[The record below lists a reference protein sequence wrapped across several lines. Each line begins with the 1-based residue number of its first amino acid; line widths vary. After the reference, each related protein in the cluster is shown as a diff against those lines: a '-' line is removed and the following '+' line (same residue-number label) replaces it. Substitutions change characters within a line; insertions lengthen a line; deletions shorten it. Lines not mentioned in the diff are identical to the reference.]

1 MSLTSDWHI
10 HSRHSYDRASIGL
23 RQLIAEAAAAGIRD
37 FGVTDH
43 VNTQLHLADIAASRE
58 AFDACDPPAGFHL
71 GVEVSVMAQAELD
84 EVAAGKH
91 VSAPKGVPSAR
102 TPGCPL
108 GIALT
113 EADIAECRVEYVV
126 GGAHWA
132 MDPAETRDAAIR
144 DHHRQ
149 NMFLVTHPLVDIVAH
164 PWPGIGYGR
173 GADGRYAGEPWFD
186 DFGRVPGSMHD
197 AFAAAAIENGTKVE
211 TNLTGMLLNAAYP
224 GRFKRQYLDYLAGL
238 KERGVAL
245 ALGSDC
251 HEPHYDVDLET
262 AERMLDSV
270 GIRDGD
276 LWRLPPRSEGE
287 T

>member
-10 HSRHSYDRASIGL
+10 HSQNSYDRASMPL
-23 RQLIAEAAAAGIRD
+23 RQLITEVTAAGVRS

-43 VNTQLHLADIAASRE
+43 VNTQLHLADLAASRAE
-58 AFDACDPPAGFHL
+58 FDACGPAPGFHF

-91 VSAPKGVPSAR
+91 ESAPKGVPSAR
-102 TPGCPL
+102 RPGCPL
-108 GIALT
+108 AIALT
-113 EADIAECRVEYVV
+113 EAHIAEHRIEYVV
-126 GGAHWA
+126 GGVHWA
-132 MDPAETRDAAIR
+132 MDPTETRDAAIR

-149 NMFLVTHPLVDIVAH
+149 NMFLVPHPLIDVFAH
-164 PWPGIGYGR
+164 PWQWGGYGR
-173 GADGRYAGEPWFD
+173 DTGGAYTAEPWFD

-197 AFAAAAIENGTKVE
+197 EFAAAAVDNDTKVE
-211 TNLTGMLLNAAYP
+211 INIAGMLLNAAYP
-224 GRFKRQYLDYLAGL
+224 DGFKRQYLDYLAGL

-262 AERMLDSV
+262 TERMLDSV
-270 GIRDGD
+270 NIHDAD
-276 LWRLPPRSEGE
+276 LWTLPSRGAG
-287 T
+287 